1 MLHKLSI
8 LKLFISFN
16 LLFLLMIST
25 KTMAQQPSKKNI
37 GKYLTGT
44 SYRNYDTKSPDRS
57 HNNRDK
63 FRSIDGSNN
72 NIKPQRRSWGAANS
86 IFYRELSSNYGSEN
100 QNGALNDDNRPSA
113 REISNLV
120 CDEPVTQFNTLSIN
134 TMHYFW
140 GQFIDHDMTVTP
152 TGETEYVP
160 IKLPQDEELFT
171 VDIPFFRSEYITVN
185 SQREQFNGNT
195 AYLDASMVYGSDKE
209 RADWLRT
216 FEGGKLKMSEDDY
229 LPFNTLTSERN
240 GEIDPEAPFM
250 DDDEGGTVKV
260 FVAGD
265 QRASE
270 NTILTSLQVVFL
282 REHNRICD
290 ELLSKGYTDDEKIYQ
305 IARKEVGAII
315 QAITY
320 REYLPALGI
329 ELPKYRRYKSSVRP
343 DIMNTFAAA
352 SFRIGHTQV
361 SDDVVVVDNDCE
373 EVGPGEFELVEAF
386 FNTDLFL
393 EYGPETFL
401 KGATVHRLYKTD
413 TKINDVL
420 RDFLFGNVTDEIR
433 FGLDLGSI
441 NIQRGRDHGLPD
453 YNTARKHYTG
463 RRARR
468 FSDISSNDTVARNLE
483 SLYNDIDHIDLWVGL
498 LSEDEIEGKLIGRT
512 MSAMLSKQFTNL
524 RDGDYYYYEN
534 DPFFSRS
541 DRRRIQRTSLTDII
555 HRNTSLT
562 SLFDDAFELDLCFGD
577 GVPED
582 RKAINSVKVL
592 ASEENIKQ
600 VIYPSLVKDII
611 NISFNETFENGI
623 IEIYSLTG
631 SLIKTKHIGGTLK
644 THQLDLSNFK
654 SGIYIVKTKTDKH
667 TALVTKIVK
676 L

>member
-8 LKLFISFN
+8 LKLFIGFN
-16 LLFLLMIST
+16 VLFLLMIST
-25 KTMAQQPSKKNI
+25 RTMAQQPSKKNI
-37 GKYLTGT
+37 GKYLTGP
-44 SYRNYDTKSPDRS
+44 SERNYDTKNLDRH

-63 FRSIDGSNN
+63 FRTIDGSNN
-72 NIKPQRRSWGAANS
+72 NNSRPERRNWGAANS
-86 IFYRELSSNYGSEN
+86 IFYRELPSNYGSEN
-100 QNGALNDDNRPSA
+100 QNGALNDDNRPSP

-120 CDEPVTQFNTLSIN
+120 CDEPVTQFNTLGIN

-140 GQFIDHDMTVTP
+140 GQFIDHDMTATP

-160 IKLPQDEELFT
+160 IQLPDDEELFT
-171 VDIPFFRSEYITVN
+171 VDIPFFRSQYVTIN
-185 SQREQFNGNT
+185 SQREQFNINT
-195 AYLDASMVYGSDKE
+195 AYLDASMIYGSDID
-209 RADWLRT
+209 RANWLRT
-216 FEGGKLKMSEDDY
+216 FEDGKLKMSEGDY
-229 LPFNTLTSERN
+229 LPFNTLTGERD
-240 GEIDPEAPFM
+240 GEIDPQAPFM

-290 ELLSKGYTDDEKIYQ
+290 QLLSEGYTDDEKIYQ

-329 ELPKYRRYKSSVRP
+329 ELPRYRKYKSSVRS

-361 SDDVVVVDNDCE
+361 SDDVVVVDNECE

-386 FNTDLFL
+386 FNPDLFL

-420 RDFLFGNVTDEIR
+420 RDFLFGNATDEIR

-453 YNTARKHYTG
+453 YNSARKYYTG
-463 RRARR
+463 RRARK
-468 FSDISSNDTVARNLE
+468 FSDISSNDTVAKNLE
-483 SLYNDIDHIDLWVGL
+483 SLYNDIDDVDLWVGL

-534 DPFFSRS
+534 DPFFSSS
-541 DRRRIQRTSLTDII
+541 DRRRIKRTSLTDII
-555 HRNTSLT
+555 HRNTTLT

-582 RKAINSVKVL
+582 IKAIAKVT
-592 ASEENIKQ
+592 EGKENITQ
-600 VIYPSLVKDII
+600 LVYPSFVEDIL
-611 NISFNETFENGI
+611 NISFNETFKNGVI
-623 IEIYSLTG
+623 KIYSLTG
-631 SLIKTKHIGGTLK
+631 SLIKTKYVDGTQK
-644 THQLDLSNFK
+644 THQININNFE
-654 SGIYIVKTKTDKH
+654 SGIYIVKTKTDEQ
-667 TALVTKIVK
+667 TEIVTKIVK